1 MPDNDDRSSKVGQC
15 PRIFEEGWIIGHDG
29 VLGTYFLHAGPYL
42 FKRADGAFLEFNKA
56 QGVTRMFGRQLTI
69 EGNTAS
75 SIKEVD
81 GYRISLIAE
90 RIDEK
95 PITQE
100 QAQLILTGNIM
111 TMFTQRMSFGG
122 GPR

>member
-1 MPDNDDRSSKVGQC
+1 
-15 PRIFEEGWIIGHDG
+15 
-29 VLGTYFLHAGPYL
+29 
-42 FKRADGAFLEFNKA
+42 
-56 QGVTRMFGRQLTI
+56 MFGQQLNI

-81 GYRISLIAE
+81 GYRISLIVE

-100 QAQLILTGNIM
+100 EAQLILTGNVQ

-122 GPR
+122 GSR

>member
-1 MPDNDDRSSKVGQC
+1 
-15 PRIFEEGWIIGHDG
+15 
-29 VLGTYFLHAGPYL
+29 
-42 FKRADGAFLEFNKA
+42 
-56 QGVTRMFGRQLTI
+56 MFGQQLSI

-81 GYRISLIAE
+81 GYKISLIVE
-90 RIDEK
+90 RIDEM

-100 QAQLILTGNIM
+100 EAQTVLTGNVM
-111 TMFTQRMSFGG
+111 TMFTQRISFGG

>member
-1 MPDNDDRSSKVGQC
+1 
-15 PRIFEEGWIIGHDG
+15 
-29 VLGTYFLHAGPYL
+29 
-42 FKRADGAFLEFNKA
+42 
-56 QGVTRMFGRQLTI
+56 MFGQQLAI
-69 EGNTAS
+69 DGNTAS

-81 GYRISLIAE
+81 GYRISLIVE

-100 QAQLILTGNIM
+100 EAQTILTGNIS
-111 TMFTQRMSFGG
+111 TMFTQRISFGG

>member
-1 MPDNDDRSSKVGQC
+1 MP
-15 PRIFEEGWIIGHDG
+15 
-29 VLGTYFLHAGPYL
+29 
-42 FKRADGAFLEFNKA
+42 FKRAGGAFLEFNKA
-56 QGVTRMFGRQLTI
+56 QGVKRMFGQQLNI
-69 EGNTAS
+69 KGNTAS

-81 GYRISLIAE
+81 GYRISLIVE

-100 QAQLILTGNIM
+100 DAQLILTGYVL

>member
-1 MPDNDDRSSKVGQC
+1 
-15 PRIFEEGWIIGHDG
+15 
-29 VLGTYFLHAGPYL
+29 
-42 FKRADGAFLEFNKA
+42 
-56 QGVTRMFGRQLTI
+56 MFGQQLNI

-75 SIKEVD
+75 SVKEVD
-81 GYRISLIAE
+81 GYRISLIVE

-100 QAQLILTGNIM
+100 EAQLILTGNVM

>member
-1 MPDNDDRSSKVGQC
+1 MLIEK
-15 PRIFEEGWIIGHDG
+15 
-29 VLGTYFLHAGPYL
+29 
-42 FKRADGAFLEFNKA
+42 
-56 QGVTRMFGRQLTI
+56 GVTQMFGTQLAI

-75 SIKEVD
+75 SVKEVD
-81 GYRISLIAE
+81 GYRISLIVE

-100 QAQLILTGNIM
+100 EAQLILTGNVM

-122 GPR
+122 RPR

>member
-1 MPDNDDRSSKVGQC
+1 
-15 PRIFEEGWIIGHDG
+15 
-29 VLGTYFLHAGPYL
+29 
-42 FKRADGAFLEFNKA
+42 
-56 QGVTRMFGRQLTI
+56 MFGTQLAI

-75 SIKEVD
+75 SVKEVD
-81 GYRISLIAE
+81 GYRISLIVE

-100 QAQLILTGNIM
+100 EAQLILTGNVM

-122 GPR
+122 RPR

>member
-1 MPDNDDRSSKVGQC
+1 
-15 PRIFEEGWIIGHDG
+15 
-29 VLGTYFLHAGPYL
+29 
-42 FKRADGAFLEFNKA
+42 
-56 QGVTRMFGRQLTI
+56 MFGQQLNI
-69 EGNTAS
+69 EGKTAS
-75 SIKEVD
+75 SIKEID
-81 GYRISLIAE
+81 GYRISLIVE

-100 QAQLILTGNIM
+100 EAQLILTGNVT